1 MNRGG
6 LEVSDNR
13 KQSLSFI
20 SELTKLGKRDPVGN
34 KARNLFFLHKQG
46 YRIPKTITCNF
57 DAYDKFKSGDESVLD
72 QLDNELSSILIEGK
86 KYSVRSS
93 ANIED
98 ATSYSFAG
106 QFSTHLN
113 IEGRKAIIQAIQ
125 SVWKSAEK
133 VNEAEYIKTTKSGS
147 TTKMGVIIQE
157 MVKPIFS
164 GVVFTKN
171 PLTGLDEVIVESV
184 DGYGDALVQEGV
196 TPNRWVYK
204 WGEWIEHPD
213 SQDDRISI
221 IQEIIQQSRELAVH
235 YGSPLDLEWCYDGQH
250 IYWLQLRAI
259 TALESTKLYSNRI
272 SREFLPGM
280 IKPLVWS
287 VNIPMINSSWKDL
300 FREVIGSKA
309 DSINIHNLSKQFH
322 YRAYFNMG
330 VIGNIFEVLG
340 MPREALEILA
350 GIESAGEDRPLF
362 RPSSRTFVH
371 LPRMLLTVLRK
382 LVFSKPIEI
391 FIRNY
396 RKHYDRIAAVDIES
410 LNYEESFDYIDEL
423 FNLNRYGSYM
433 VIVSQL
439 LNSLYNMMLKRMLS
453 SYDINTEAIH
463 LSPNTKR
470 LRESDPR
477 DMLNQLRKKYA
488 SIPPEEREKIEGH
501 GLDTE
506 VIDSQKSEFIEQFN
520 EFMQQYGHLSDSGN
534 DFSRLSWRETP
545 DIVYEMI
552 KSEPAEIQA
561 GREDSHEKIQ
571 NFRQEKKMN
580 DSIYKR
586 ALRYQEYRELVN
598 SLYTFGYSLFRRFF
612 LHIAMLLKNEN
623 KIDERDDIFYLSQGE
638 IRNLI
643 HGRLEGPDAKQR
655 IQQRKDEME
664 KYADAILPEIII
676 GDSPP
681 LILDKQEI
689 GMELSGVA
697 TSGGHYTG
705 PARVIRGVGDFGKI
719 SEGDVLVIP
728 YSDVSWTPLF
738 SLAKAVISESGGLL
752 SHCSIVAREYGIP
765 AIVSV
770 DGATQIEDGTI
781 IAVDGDNGQVSVLQK
796 Q

>member
-1 MNRGG
+1 MKED
-6 LEVSDNR
+6 LDVSVNQ
-13 KQSLSFI
+13 KQNLSFI
-20 SELTKLGKRDPVGN
+20 SELTQLRKRDPVGN
-34 KARNLFFLHKQG
+34 KARNLFFLQQHG
-46 YRIPKTITCNF
+46 YRIPKTIACNF
-57 DAYDKFKSGDESVLD
+57 NAYDKFKTGDESVLS
-72 QLDNELSSILIEGK
+72 QLENELSNILEEGK

-113 IEGRKAIIQAIQ
+113 IEGRSDIIQAIQ

-133 VNEAEYIKTTKSGS
+133 VNEAEYIKTTKSDS
-147 TTKMGVIIQE
+147 TIKMGVIIQE

-196 TPNRWVYK
+196 TPDRWVYK
-204 WGEWIEHPD
+204 WGEWIEQPD

-221 IQEIIQQSRELAVH
+221 IQEIIQQSKELAED
-235 YGSPLDLEWCYDGQH
+235 YGSPLDLEWCYDGEY

-350 GIESAGEDRPLF
+350 GIESAGGDRPIF
-362 RPSSRTFVH
+362 RPSSKTFVH

-382 LVFSKPIEI
+382 LMFSKPIEI
-391 FIRNY
+391 FIRDY
-396 RKHYDRIAAVDIES
+396 RKYYNRIAAVEIQS
-410 LNYEESFDYIDEL
+410 LNYEESLDYIDDL

-439 LNSLYNMMLKRMLS
+439 LNSLYNMMLKSMLAN
-453 SYDINTEAIH
+453 YDINTETIH

-477 DMLNQLRKKYA
+477 DMLDLLRKKYT
-488 SIPPEEREKIEGH
+488 SIPAEEIGNIEKQG
-501 GLDTE
+501 
-506 VIDSQKSEFIEQFN
+506 IDAILASSVKSEFAELLT
-520 EFMQQYGHLSDSGN
+520 EFMQRYGHLSDSGN

-552 KSEPAEIQA
+552 KSGPTETQT
-561 GREDSHEKIQ
+561 GSEDTHEKILS
-571 NFRQEKKMN
+571 FRQKKKMN

-598 SLYTFGYSLFRRFF
+598 SLYTFGYSLFRRYF
-612 LHIAMLLKNEN
+612 LHIAILLENEN
-623 KIDERDDIFYLSQGE
+623 KIEERDDIFYLSQGE

-643 HGRLEGPDAKQR
+643 HRKLEAPNAKQR
-655 IQQRKDEME
+655 IQQRKEEME
-664 KYADAILPEIII
+664 KYTDVILPEIII

-681 LILDKQEI
+681 LILDKQDI

-705 PARVIRGVGDFGKI
+705 PARVVRGVGDFGKI

-781 IAVDGDNGQVSVLQK
+781 LAVDGDNGQVAVLQPN
-796 Q
+796 